1 MARWQRAEHLLS
13 LPAGSRILDLGCA
26 FGHGTARLARRYH
39 VEGIDP
45 SSAYIARAR
54 RRHPNIHFQIGQAQA
69 LPYADASFDAVVML
83 DVLEHLPSGTEC
95 RALAEVSRV
104 LRPGGLCVLSTPNRG
119 LLARLDSLNIYL
131 SLRGGDADLAR
142 VYALNGNPPRHR
154 HYSAAQLRDLLAPHN
169 LVVDRCAYSGIGVAE
184 IVNIIL
190 LVLLWRPPIVRPLYN
205 LLQYLYFGVY
215 IAEDIIPMG
224 WFSYHLMVVAHRLD
238 GIGSCSRPSDS
249 L

>member
-54 RRHPNIHFQIGQAQA
+54 RRHPDIHFQIGQAQA
-69 LPYADASFDAVVML
+69 LPYADASFDGVVML
-83 DVLEHLPSGTEC
+83 DVLEHLPSGTES

-104 LRPGGLCVLSTPNRG
+104 LRPGGLWVLSTPNRG
-119 LLARLDSLNIYL
+119 LLAGLDSLNIYL

-142 VYALNGNPPRHR
+142 VYALHGNPPRHR
-154 HYSAAQLRDLLAPHN
+154 HYSAAQLRDSWLPMASSWT
-169 LVVDRCAYSGIGVAE
+169 CAYSGIGVAE
-184 IVNIIL
+184 IVNIFCLFSCGVRRSCAPYTIFYNIFTSVSIL
-190 LVLLWRPPIVRPLYN
+190 PKIWIRWAGSPIT
-205 LLQYLYFGVY
+205 
-215 IAEDIIPMG
+215 
-224 WFSYHLMVVAHRLD
+224 
-238 GIGSCSRPSDS
+238 
-249 L
+249 